1 MGALWI
7 RELRSYWQ
15 SRFEALQCL
24 AVFSVVLLL
33 FPLGV
38 DPEPELL
45 RLMAPAVIWGSAL
58 LACVFGLETL
68 FRQDLREGWLE
79 QAQTSI
85 WPLPLLL
92 ALRMVAHWMFTGVP
106 VVLAGVLGA
115 AALGMSEP
123 GIRAVGW
130 SLLLGTPSLVALGSV
145 AAALTANL
153 TGGAMLSALLVL
165 PLYVPVLIF
174 GASAIALAEAGQGT
188 DASLYLMG
196 CSLLLSI
203 LLAPLASAA
212 ALKVVAE

>member
-1 MGALWI
+1 MLI
-7 RELRSYWQ
+7 LLERELRSYWL

-24 AVFSVVLLL
+24 AVFCVVMLL

-45 RLMAPAVIWGSAL
+45 RTMAPAVIWGSAL

-68 FRQDLREGWLE
+68 FRQDMRDGWLE
-79 QAQTSI
+79 QASTSV

-92 ALRMVAHWMFTGVP
+92 ALRLVAHWLFTGLP
-106 VVLAGVLGA
+106 VCVAGVISA
-115 AALGMSEP
+115 AGLGMSTE
-123 GIRAVGW
+123 AVAATGW
-130 SLLLGTPSLVALGSV
+130 CLLLGTPSLVGLGSV

-165 PLYVPVLIF
+165 PLYVPVLVF
-174 GASAIALAEAGQGT
+174 GASGIATAQAGQGVE
-188 DASLYLMG
+188 ASLYLLG
-196 CSLLLSI
+196 CSLLLTI

-212 ALKVVAE
+212 ALRVISE